1 MGIPAI
7 DHGPQF
13 LPHSGLPA
21 ANDHPPPPN
30 LTDSMSAALLL
41 PPTSAA
47 RRPSPTPTYDET
59 LFVPHIRH
67 VTKNARYSTGEKVV
81 HSDDLH
87 QYVTH
92 AAIVNIPLKADE
104 PLLLRRLQD
113 AHWVFPRE
121 TPDVLSLPTESHS
134 QLKSYSVATRTC
146 LDEEA
151 ARDGISL
158 GDEWKMQCRG
168 D

>member
-1 MGIPAI
+1 MVAEET
-7 DHGPQF
+7 DKR
-13 LPHSGLPA
+13 PHQ
-21 ANDHPPPPN
+21 
-30 LTDSMSAALLL
+30 
-41 PPTSAA
+41 
-47 RRPSPTPTYDET
+47 
-59 LFVPHIRH
+59 

-121 TPDVLSLPTESHS
+121 TPDVLSLCVGKVNA
-134 QLKSYSVATRTC
+134 L
-146 LDEEA
+146 LDSW
-151 ARDGISL
+151 RLIIDQPNLILS
-158 GDEWKMQCRG
+158 
-168 D
+168 